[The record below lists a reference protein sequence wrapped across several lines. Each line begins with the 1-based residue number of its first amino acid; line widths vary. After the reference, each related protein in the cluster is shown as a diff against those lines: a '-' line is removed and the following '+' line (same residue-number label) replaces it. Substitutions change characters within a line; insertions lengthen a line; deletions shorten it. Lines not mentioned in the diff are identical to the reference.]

1 MNELERMLAESAER
15 LFANEVTPTRI
26 DALENGI
33 WPAQLWDRVE
43 ESGLTRLFAAEADG
57 GAQASWEE
65 ALPVLLASARA
76 PIPFND
82 TAVAGWL
89 LNRLGLP
96 MPAGPVGVADLA
108 TPPAASLR
116 GGAWQLAEPVDVPW
130 GRYVGHVLV
139 RAVDNGAG
147 HVDTADDS
155 GAGTPV
161 WLLAPAQTCTV
172 QTGANLANEP
182 RDRLTLGAVPAAAAT
197 RGDPAGL
204 PETPRALGALMR
216 AIAIAGVLQHV
227 LNQTVQYANER
238 TQFGRPIGKFQA
250 IQQQLAVL
258 ANEAVAARMAVA
270 TACAQAGQPD
280 WAWQA
285 MVAKVICGQAAG
297 RVASIAH
304 QVHGA
309 IGFTHEHSLHQST
322 RRLWAWRA
330 EYGSEAHW
338 AAEIGRRAIRRGGD
352 ALWTDLT
359 AIAAT

>member
-26 DALENGI
+26 DALENGM

-43 ESGLTRLFAAEADG
+43 ESGLTRVFAAEADE

-65 ALPVLLASARA
+65 ALPVLLAAARA
-76 PIPFND
+76 PIPFID

-89 LNRLGLP
+89 LSRLGLP
-96 MPAGPVGVADLA
+96 VPAGPVGIADLA
-108 TPPAASLR
+108 TPHGAHLR
-116 GGAWQLAEPVDVPW
+116 DGAWELAQPVEVPW
-130 GRYVGHVLV
+130 GRYVAHVLV
-139 RAVDNGAG
+139 RAMDVDGA
-147 HVDTADDS
+147 HANS
-155 GAGTPV
+155 AAGVPV
-161 WLLAPAQTCTV
+161 WLLASVEACTV
-172 QTGANLANEP
+172 RTNANLANEP
-182 RDRLTLGAVPAAAAT
+182 RDRLTLAAIPAAAAM
-197 RGDPAGL
+197 RGHPDGL
-204 PETPRALGALMR
+204 PDTPAALGALMR

-270 TACAQAGQPD
+270 TACASAQQGD

-297 RVASIAH
+297 RAAAIAH

-330 EYGSEAHW
+330 EYGSEAYW
-338 AAEIGRRAIRRGGD
+338 AGEIGRRAIRRGGD

-359 AIAAT
+359 AVPAT

>member
-15 LFANEVTPTRI
+15 LFGNEVTPTRI
-26 DALENGI
+26 DALENGM
-33 WPAQLWDRVE
+33 WPAQLWERVE
-43 ESGLTRLFAAEADG
+43 DSGLTRVFAAEADG

-65 ALPVLLASARA
+65 ALPVLLAAARA
-76 PIPFND
+76 PLPFAD

-89 LNRLGLP
+89 LARLGLP
-96 MPAGPVGVADLA
+96 MPAGPIGVADLA
-108 TPPAASLR
+108 RPPAATLQ
-116 GGAWQLAEPVDVPW
+116 GGAWRLAESVDVPW

-139 RAVDNGAG
+139 RAVDTDAAARQGAP
-147 HVDTADDS
+147 
-155 GAGTPV
+155 GAPV
-161 WLLAPAQTCTV
+161 WLLAPVEGGAV

-182 RDRLTLGAVPAAAAT
+182 RDRLTFGPVPATAAAP
-197 RGDPAGL
+197 GDPAGL
-204 PETPRALGALMR
+204 PGPAATLGALMR

-250 IQQQLAVL
+250 VQQQLAVL
-258 ANEAVAARMAVA
+258 ANETVAARMAVA
-270 TACAQAGQPD
+270 TACARAGQPD

-285 MVAKVICGQAAG
+285 MVAKVVCGQAAG
-297 RVASIAH
+297 RAASIAH

-338 AAEIGRRAIRRGGD
+338 AGEIGGRAIRRGGD

-359 AIAAT
+359 ATVGD